1 MPNLQK
7 LAIAGDL
14 GPGALAQLAGANLS
28 NLTDLDLT
36 HTRIDGPTLQAFV
49 AQRALPK
56 LAGIAISLYGE
67 QMQDWCDWN
76 GALVGQGNVRLDSHE
91 IESRYLAGSG
101 VHVISA
107 FTSAW

>member
-1 MPNLQK
+1 M
-7 LAIAGDL
+7 
-14 GPGALAQLAGANLS
+14 
-28 NLTDLDLT
+28 
-36 HTRIDGPTLQAFV
+36 QAFV

-56 LAGIAISLYGE
+56 LACIAISLYGE
-67 QMQDWCDWN
+67 QIEDWCYWN
-76 GALVGQGNVRLDSHE
+76 DALVGQDNVRQDSHE